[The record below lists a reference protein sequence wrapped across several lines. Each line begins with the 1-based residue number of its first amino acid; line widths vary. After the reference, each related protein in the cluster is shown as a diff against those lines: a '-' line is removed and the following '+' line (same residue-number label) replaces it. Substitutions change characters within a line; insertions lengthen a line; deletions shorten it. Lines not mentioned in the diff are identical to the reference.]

1 MNNRGSAPRFV
12 ALLRDDARVS
22 GSIEAVVFD
31 LDGVLVQ
38 SEELWDAARRELAQE
53 HGIEWPDD
61 ATDAMMGMSSREWSK
76 YVHEEIGV
84 PDPPE
89 EINRKVLEW
98 VEERYRTDLPWIP
111 GAQEAVRRIGARF
124 PLGLATSSNR
134 EIIDLVVEVGGFEEL
149 FEVTVSSEEV
159 ERGKPAPDVYLE
171 VTGRM
176 GVDPTRSAA
185 IEDSTNGLLAAAAA
199 GMRVIA
205 IPNDAHPPAEKGLDA
220 ADLVLDSIEDLEP
233 GVVER

>member
-1 MNNRGSAPRFV
+1 V
-12 ALLRDDARVS
+12 
-22 GSIEAVVFD
+22 IEAVIFD

-38 SEELWDAARRELAQE
+38 SEELWDAARRELAADA
-53 HGIEWPDD
+53 GIEWPEG

-98 VEERYRTDLPWIP
+98 VEARYRSDLPWIP
-111 GAQEAVRRIGARF
+111 GAREAVERMGARF

-134 EIIDLVVEVGGFEEL
+134 EIIDLVVEVGGFEDL
-149 FEVTVSSEEV
+149 IRVTVSSEEV
-159 ERGKPAPDVYLE
+159 ERGKPAPDDYLE
-171 VTGRM
+171 TARRM
-176 GVDPTRSAA
+176 GMDPKRTAA
-185 IEDSTNGLLAAAAA
+185 IEDSTNGLLAADAA

-205 IPNDAHPPAEKGLDA
+205 IPNDAHPPAERGLA
-220 ADLVLDSIEDLEP
+220 VADKVLDSIEELRPELLED
-233 GVVER
+233 